1 MRTRRA
7 RQAGAREVEALG
19 PLGVAEGGGGV
30 LLARLG
36 AGQGSLPG
44 APARD
49 QGLDLGDLYAES
61 GQT

>member
-36 AGQGSLPG
+36 AGQGGLPG

-49 QGLDLGDLYAES
+49 QGLDLGDL
-61 GQT
+61 